1 MDIFAGTP
9 FNKLFKFKTLE
20 KSSNFWDPVFNNYDD
35 IPSKLAQIYPN
46 TSSII
51 QTNCCYQEPLNAQ
64 IGSQHSET
72 DLTINTFNHLSP
84 APTQSFFSHDAKKSH
99 II

>member
-20 KSSNFWDPVFNNYDD
+20 KRGSNFWDPVFNNYDD

-51 QTNCCYQEPLNAQ
+51 STHQLLLTGLNAQ
-64 IGSQHSET
+64 IGSKHSDT
-72 DLTINTFNHLSP
+72 DLTIILSI
-84 APTQSFFSHDAKKSH
+84 T
-99 II
+99 

>member
-35 IPSKLAQIYPN
+35 IPSKLAQIY
-46 TSSII
+46 
-51 QTNCCYQEPLNAQ
+51 Q
-64 IGSQHSET
+64 I
-72 DLTINTFNHLSP
+72 LLV
-84 APTQSFFSHDAKKSH
+84 
-99 II
+99 

>member
-1 MDIFAGTP
+1 MNGHIAGTP

-20 KSSNFWDPVFNNYDD
+20 KEVVIFGTQFNNYDD

-51 QTNCCYQEPLNAQ
+51 ST
-64 IGSQHSET
+64 
-72 DLTINTFNHLSP
+72 
-84 APTQSFFSHDAKKSH
+84 
-99 II
+99 